1 MIKLEN
7 VTKVYGKGCASVTAL
22 KNLNL
27 HVKKGEYIS
36 IIGPSGSGKSTLLNI
51 LGCLDSSTDGKYFVE
66 DKDVS
71 NISLSQKARLRN
83 EHFGFVFQAFNLIT
97 DKTALENVM
106 LPLKYSK
113 TIKKGRRQSA
123 EKVLEMM
130 GLLELKNRYPNE
142 LSGGQQQ
149 RVAIA
154 RALVNDPKVI
164 LADEPTGNLD
174 TKTGQDIINV
184 LKKLNEV
191 DGKTIILITHD
202 IKIATAA
209 GRVIQVVDGSILND
223 DSLSNSKFSFRNPF
237 SEVEG
242 EVSENEEVI

>member
-7 VTKVYGKGCASVTAL
+7 VTKLYGKGSASVTAL
-22 KNLNL
+22 ESVNL

-36 IIGPSGSGKSTLLNI
+36 IIGPSGSGKSTMLNI
-51 LGCLDSSTDGKYFVE
+51 LGCLDSVTAGKYLVE
-66 DKDVS
+66 DRDVS
-71 NISLSQKARLRN
+71 ALNMAQKARLRN
-83 EHFGFVFQAFNLIT
+83 EQFGFVFQSFNLIT

-106 LPLKYSK
+106 LPLKYSRVP
-113 TIKKGRRQSA
+113 KKDRRQRG
-123 EKVLEMM
+123 EKALDLM
-130 GLLELKNRYPNE
+130 GLLELKHRYPNE

-184 LKKLNEV
+184 LKKLNEEE
-191 DGKTIILITHD
+191 GKTIILITHD
-202 IKIATAA
+202 VKIAAAA
-209 GRVIQVVDGSILND
+209 GRVIQVVDGTILND
-223 DSLSNSKFSFRNPF
+223 DSLSDSKFSFNNPF

-242 EVSENEEVI
+242 EVAENEEVI